1 MFIRS
6 GHFERRNSVINGSFH
21 CSIKM
26 LLFMKRQTQRVLFFF
41 LMVLKTQFDKCVP
54 SGSTVYHIFL
64 FLSQN
69 KLHKQDDFRIPTVF
83 FPSYQNKYSLI
94 RAGSRR
100 LMQRQQSDGATC
112 LSHCHFPSPA
122 PLSVPITTKV
132 KIFDCNETHTADIT
146 SNYILS
152 RCVLFHHITPKS
164 TVV

>member
-1 MFIRS
+1 MYVQIRECVSIPVFIRS

-94 RAGSRR
+94 RAGSILIPLFCDLFIFFVVVNSLQSHYISQVRPSA
-100 LMQRQQSDGATC
+100 LM
-112 LSHCHFPSPA
+112 
-122 PLSVPITTKV
+122 
-132 KIFDCNETHTADIT
+132 
-146 SNYILS
+146 
-152 RCVLFHHITPKS
+152 CV
-164 TVV
+164 